1 MKFLI
6 VDDLHPFLI
15 NVFEQKN
22 ISYTYKPTISSQEI
36 AECLQDFE
44 AIIVRSKIHINQA
57 ILNQNPQLKLIVRAG
72 SGLDNIDVDFAKKKK
87 IHLINAPEANCDA
100 VAEHCLAMLLTLMN
114 KIHIANEQVKQKI
127 WRREANR
134 GVELQGKTIGIIGYG
149 HTGKAFAKRLNSL
162 GVKILSYDRNP
173 EKADNYAQMTSIAHI
188 QQEADVIS
196 LHVSLNEQS
205 RKMFNQAF
213 VESCSKPFWL
223 LNSARGEVA
232 DTEAIVKGLEQGKI
246 LGAGLDVLENEK
258 LNALSPQQEALF
270 EKLVAM
276 PNVILTPHVAG
287 WTKESYLKI
296 SQVLAEKI
304 LQYLEKNS
312 Y

>member
-15 NVFEQKN
+15 DVFEQKN
-22 ISYTYKPTISSQEI
+22 IPYSYEPTILPQEI
-36 AECLQDFE
+36 AERLQDFE
-44 AIIVRSKIHINQA
+44 AIIIRSKIHLNQA
-57 ILNQNPQLKLIVRAG
+57 ILSKNPQLKLIVRAG
-72 SGLDNIDVDFAKKKK
+72 SGLDNIDVDFAEKQK

-114 KIHIANEQVKQKI
+114 KIHIANEQVKQKV

-149 HTGKAFAKRLNSL
+149 HTGKAFAKRLSGL

-173 EKADNYAQMTSIAHI
+173 GKADNYAQMANLAHI

-205 RKMFNQAF
+205 RKMFNQDF
-213 VESCSKPFWL
+213 IESCSKPFWL

-232 DTEAIVKGLEQGKI
+232 DLEAIANGLEQGKI

-258 LNALSPQQEALF
+258 LDTLSPKQEATF
-270 EKLVAM
+270 QKLASM

-304 LQYLEKNS
+304 VKYIDNL
-312 Y
+312 